1 MLTNESLAVP
11 RIRPDPCQHLL
22 SRYGFSGLHARVART
37 DPITHDK
44 INKLRK
50 SYEGQ
55 IKNFALAGRNKPT
68 KEEIPEAQWS
78 SLNMM
83 MLEPD
88 DSWYASKVMG
98 KRIEVNS
105 DLESRLQ
112 KAMFLQPGRT
122 KDHEQWEDLLGH
134 EKPRPIQVQEP
145 VSKKAVTGAPPQRPQ
160 VNGNGLRTIPHTAGE
175 AVRPRRTGKKRSY
188 ADNSFEG
195 YGDGFVDD
203 EAVDMD
209 HSFLSNSEDGSHGL
223 GRKKRKKVG
232 LPQSYTAGYWAQ
244 LTSCFLRITL
254 SAARLPCMLRCHPA
268 MVSVAGMEETGNNNS
283 IQGYFM

>member
-1 MLTNESLAVP
+1 MLTYISLAVP
-11 RIRPDPCQHLL
+11 RIRPDPRQHLL
-22 SRYGFSGLHARVART
+22 SCYGLSGLHAKVART
-37 DPITHDK
+37 DPITHEK

-68 KEEIPEAQWS
+68 KEEIPEGQWS

-98 KRIEVNS
+98 KKIEVNS
-105 DLESRLQ
+105 DLESRLR

-122 KDHEQWEDLLGH
+122 RDHEQWEDLLGH
-134 EKPRPIQVQEP
+134 EKARPVQAQEP
-145 VSKKAVTGAPPQRPQ
+145 VSKKVVAGAPLQRPQ
-160 VNGNGLRTIPHTAGE
+160 VNGSGVRTLSHAAGD
-175 AVRPRRTGKKRSY
+175 AMRPRRTGKKRSY

-203 EAVDMD
+203 EAVDRD

-223 GRKKRKKVG
+223 GRKKRKKVR
-232 LPQSYTAGYWAQ
+232 Q
-244 LTSCFLRITL
+244 
-254 SAARLPCMLRCHPA
+254 PA
-268 MVSVAGMEETGNNNS
+268 VLYQALNEHN
-283 IQGYFM
+283 